1 MHRKRDYRDCTQ
13 KAFPDISMTAS
24 DISAPALAVAKK
36 NALLLNADVRFVE
49 TDLLEAFKQNE
60 ERFDM
65 IVANPPYISEAE
77 KAEMSDYVLKN
88 EPSLALFAEN
98 DGLAIYER
106 FVDNLQYVLNS
117 SFWVGVEIGY
127 TQGERVKQLFEK
139 VIHIPQLLST
149 KISIQKIAT

>member
-77 KAEMSDYVLKN
+77 KAEMSDYVLKT
-88 EPSLALFAEN
+88 
-98 DGLAIYER
+98 
-106 FVDNLQYVLNS
+106 NL
-117 SFWVGVEIGY
+117 
-127 TQGERVKQLFEK
+127 
-139 VIHIPQLLST
+139 H
-149 KISIQKIAT
+149 